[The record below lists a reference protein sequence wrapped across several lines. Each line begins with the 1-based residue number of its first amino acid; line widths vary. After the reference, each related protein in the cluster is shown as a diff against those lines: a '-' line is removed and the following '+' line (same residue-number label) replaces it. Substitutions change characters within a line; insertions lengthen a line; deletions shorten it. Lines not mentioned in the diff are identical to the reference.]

1 MKIFRK
7 KVNFFQLLT
16 GQCEIMC
23 RGLDAL
29 YKYCTSVGEPDHES
43 YGDMV
48 IDIEHEGD
56 KARRN
61 VVEELNATFITPM
74 ERNDIFD
81 LSGHLDDVLDYAK
94 NSIDEMR
101 IFKIE
106 PNEDMTQM
114 IAILCE
120 TAEHI
125 HNAVASLEKHK
136 NLAKEEAFKV
146 KSLENKVGKKYYK
159 ALETLFE
166 GDDFKSIFKY
176 REVYRHL
183 NTTADKAEMAM
194 DILLDIVN
202 SL

>member
-7 KVNFFQLLT
+7 KVNFFELLT

-101 IFKIE
+101 IFKID

-120 TAEHI
+120 TAQHI
-125 HNAVASLEKHK
+125 HKAVGNLEKHK
-136 NLAKEEAFKV
+136 DIAKQEAFKV
-146 KSLENKVGKKYYK
+146 KSLENKVGARYYQ
-159 ALETLFE
+159 ALASLFE

-194 DILLDIVN
+194 NILLDIAN

>member
-7 KVNFFQLLT
+7 KVNFFELLT

-114 IAILCE
+114 IEILCE
-120 TAEHI
+120 TAQHI
-125 HNAVASLEKHK
+125 HKAVGNLEKHK
-136 NLAKEEAFKV
+136 NIAKEEAFKV
-146 KSLENKVGKKYYK
+146 KSLENKVGARYYN
-159 ALETLFE
+159 ALASLFE

-194 DILLDIVN
+194 NILLDIAN